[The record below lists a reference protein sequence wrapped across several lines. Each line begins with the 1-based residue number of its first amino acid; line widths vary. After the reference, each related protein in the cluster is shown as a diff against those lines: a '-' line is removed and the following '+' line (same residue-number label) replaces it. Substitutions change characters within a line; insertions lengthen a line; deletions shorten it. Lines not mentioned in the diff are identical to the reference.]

1 MILWIFRGCRP
12 DLPEKIYAMTGLYDY
27 IRSALSKF
35 IKSKGSDTDFYEVC
49 SRMLQ
54 DKRTWKANDFHDI
67 CSSFRTGEVVLDNML
82 YECVGMSGDDVLARL
97 RSGKPQ
103 ITM

>member
-1 MILWIFRGCRP
+1 MSLRFAG
-12 DLPEKIYAMTGLYDY
+12 KIYAMTGLYDY

-67 CSSFRTGEVVLDNML
+67 CSSFRTGEVVLDKED
-82 YECVGMSGDDVLARL
+82 YEITSEDMPGWLVATE
-97 RSGKPQ
+97 GKLTVAMD
-103 ITM
+103 ITITD